1 MYTFKT
7 HNNIAQEG
15 TDVLI
20 ENNFA
25 INEVEPDALLIRSF
39 ILEDK
44 NFNESLKC
52 ISRAGA
58 GVNHIPIE
66 IATEKGIVVFNTPGG
81 NANAVK
87 ELVICGLL
95 LSSRGIIQGHLFAEG
110 IDEIDP
116 IKVTNLVEGN
126 KKNFKGNELKGK
138 TIGIVGLGSIGSL
151 LAQSLEI
158 MGMKIIGYDP
168 NTVSYTHLRAH
179 ETQ

>member
-7 HNNIAQEG
+7 HNNIAKEG

-58 GVNHIPIE
+58 GVNHIPIK

-87 ELVICGLL
+87 EL
-95 LSSRGIIQGHLFAEG
+95 
-110 IDEIDP
+110 
-116 IKVTNLVEGN
+116 
-126 KKNFKGNELKGK
+126 
-138 TIGIVGLGSIGSL
+138 SL
-151 LAQSLEI
+151 I
-158 MGMKIIGYDP
+158 HI
-168 NTVSYTHLRAH
+168 
-179 ETQ
+179 

>member
-66 IATEKGIVVFNTPGG
+66 TATEKGIVVFNTP
-81 NANAVK
+81 
-87 ELVICGLL
+87 
-95 LSSRGIIQGHLFAEG
+95 
-110 IDEIDP
+110 
-116 IKVTNLVEGN
+116 VEM
-126 KKNFKGNELKGK
+126 
-138 TIGIVGLGSIGSL
+138 
-151 LAQSLEI
+151 Q
-158 MGMKIIGYDP
+158 
-168 NTVSYTHLRAH
+168 
-179 ETQ
+179 TQ

>member
-58 GVNHIPIE
+58 GLNQLP
-66 IATEKGIVVFNTPGG
+66 A
-81 NANAVK
+81 
-87 ELVICGLL
+87 
-95 LSSRGIIQGHLFAEG
+95 
-110 IDEIDP
+110 
-116 IKVTNLVEGN
+116 
-126 KKNFKGNELKGK
+126 
-138 TIGIVGLGSIGSL
+138 
-151 LAQSLEI
+151 
-158 MGMKIIGYDP
+158 
-168 NTVSYTHLRAH
+168 
-179 ETQ
+179 